1 MKNSL
6 SPSFWV
12 SFVIVVGLIG
22 NALISPLYALYA
34 SSWQLSTSQ
43 ISVIYVIYML
53 GALLG
58 LLCFGR
64 LPDRLGYRA
73 TLGISLV
80 LALIGT
86 AITMAA
92 TSLSWLLIGRFIVGV
107 CSSFATT
114 SGAKGL
120 AVNTPIARRGNLAL
134 VTNLL
139 ISFGFGLGP
148 LIGGIAG
155 QWAPD
160 PMVTA
165 HIPTMIGA
173 VLALIAVIFFV
184 PPVPASAKRPL
195 QVTDLLPTLVLPAA
209 GWRFPFLLA
218 CGLPF
223 MAFGGFGLY
232 ASMAPLFVA
241 ELLHLQGP
249 LISGVS
255 ITAILLISSFCQIGL
270 RRFSSRTNA
279 IVGMSAVFLS
289 NLALLL
295 NLSVQS
301 TALFVFG
308 LTTSALGHG
317 ACMLSG
323 MTLVNRLATPD
334 NRSGLTATFMV
345 IGYAGAILPTLGMGW
360 IADHGGLDLA
370 VVTFCY
376 ASGGLALVLLA
387 LNIIFKRR

>member
-1 MKNSL
+1 MKNAA

-43 ISVIYVIYML
+43 ISVIYVAYML

-92 TSLSWLLIGRFIVGV
+92 TSLSWLLIGRVIVGV

-120 AVNTPIARRGNLAL
+120 AVTTPDHRKGNLAL
-134 VTNLL
+134 ITNLL

-173 VLALIAVIFFV
+173 VLALIAVIFLV
-184 PPVPASAKRPL
+184 PPVPAAAKKPL
-195 QVTDLLPTLVLPAA
+195 QIADLLPSLVLPAP
-209 GWRFPFLLA
+209 GWRFTFLLA

-232 ASMAPLFVA
+232 ASMAPLFVE

-255 ITAILLISSFCQIGL
+255 ITAILLISSFCQIML

-301 TALFVFG
+301 TALFIFG

-317 ACMLSG
+317 ASMLSG

-370 VVTFCY
+370 VVSFCY
-376 ASGGLALVLLA
+376 ASGGLALLLLL
-387 LNIIFKRR
+387 LNIFCNRR